1 MNTSLRFLSFIF
13 KDGDN
18 VGWIYSYSVTLT
30 LLCAGIAF
38 QVTTQTHTHTLVQRK
53 SQRQI
58 HHHVYSVAT
67 SLKSNQ
73 DHGFQDDSSE
83 CGSSSE
89 YSSHIRVSFSFFA
102 SFSTGIRYKKFSLL
116 MTNICLG
123 MQFFSDTV
131 LFFVFFSGGCRCMF
145 LLLVFFSLNFSVLV
159 SGLLIMCV
167 LSVFSDDVFLS

>member
-123 MQFFSDTV
+123 MQFFFRHCV
-131 LFFVFFSGGCRCMF
+131 VFCVFLGGLQMY
-145 LLLVFFSLNFSVLV
+145 VLV
-159 SGLLIMCV
+159 AGVLQLELLCAGIWPANNVCSV
-167 LSVFSDDVFLS
+167 SVF